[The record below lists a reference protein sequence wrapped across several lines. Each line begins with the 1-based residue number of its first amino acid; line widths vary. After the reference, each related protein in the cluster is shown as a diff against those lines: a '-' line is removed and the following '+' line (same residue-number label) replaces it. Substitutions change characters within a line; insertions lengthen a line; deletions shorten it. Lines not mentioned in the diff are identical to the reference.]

1 MMKMYLDSLLA
12 ETFNVVASWR

>member
-12 ETFNVVASWR
+12 EIFNVVASWR